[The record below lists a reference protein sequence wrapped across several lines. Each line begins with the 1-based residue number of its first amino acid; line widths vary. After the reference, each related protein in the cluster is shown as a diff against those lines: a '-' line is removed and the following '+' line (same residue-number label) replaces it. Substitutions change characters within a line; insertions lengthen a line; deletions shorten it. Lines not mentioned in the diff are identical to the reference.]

1 MKAEFP
7 VIFSALARTLNFR
20 DAAQE
25 LGMNH
30 VTLMR
35 RLDEFEAKTGTKLF
49 VRHNQ
54 GLKMTTAGR
63 RLVAVT
69 SDLDKTMDRF
79 WTATKGLAHQ
89 TTVTIM
95 GTDGMASFW
104 LPHALEGFH
113 EKNPG
118 ITVEVSISE
127 FGSSTDVRTGGA
139 DIEITYS
146 PPTENDAVVIW
157 HGIVPIRLYAA
168 RKYAELHSLPTT
180 FEELRTH
187 RLCMFENPGSVNNP
201 GLAALEEIAST
212 GRVAWRT
219 RSTMGLGYAIQSGA
233 GIGPMTK
240 IFPNYNPA
248 FDVVELSED
257 IFSSQFPVWLVMHMD
272 TKDNKAPR
280 AVADWF
286 SKNLPEFTAKR

>member
-1 MKAEFP
+1 
-7 VIFSALARTLNFR
+7 
-20 DAAQE
+20 
-25 LGMNH
+25 
-30 VTLMR
+30 
-35 RLDEFEAKTGTKLF
+35 
-49 VRHNQ
+49 
-54 GLKMTTAGR
+54 
-63 RLVAVT
+63 
-69 SDLDKTMDRF
+69 
-79 WTATKGLAHQ
+79 
-89 TTVTIM
+89 M

-113 EKNPG
+113 EENPG
-118 ITVEVSISE
+118 ITVEVRISE
-127 FGSSTDVRTGGA
+127 FGSSTDVRAGDA

-146 PPTENDAVVIW
+146 PPTENDAVIIW

-168 RKYAELHSLPTT
+168 KSYAEKHALPTT
-180 FEELRTH
+180 FEELKSH
-187 RLCMFENPGSVNNP
+187 RLCMFENSGSVNNP
-201 GLAALEEIAST
+201 GLAALEEIAET

-219 RSTMGLGYAIQSGA
+219 RSTMGLGFAIQSGA
-233 GIGPMTK
+233 GIGPMTQ

-257 IFSSQFPVWLVMHMD
+257 IFASEFPVWLVMHMD